1 MSSIVVEKYKSTN
14 ARNPRRG
21 YWKPFIIIARI
32 PDHRNGHYVRPNKVP
47 LKYFDFK
54 KDVNPYVHVR
64 VFNFVMKANVKTFEE
79 YITNAFRVKA
89 RKKEL
94 VMPRLKSFLR
104 TAFSMW

>member
-1 MSSIVVEKYKSTN
+1 
-14 ARNPRRG
+14 
-21 YWKPFIIIARI
+21 
-32 PDHRNGHYVRPNKVP
+32 
-47 LKYFDFK
+47 
-54 KDVNPYVHVR
+54 
-64 VFNFVMKANVKTFEE
+64 MKANVKTFEE